1 MGKES
6 KEKLLEHL
14 NALNDFPNNKLV
26 QQLRK
31 QIKKKLGRVEK
42 SKPII
47 TSLDKQSLANQT
59 RSSKLQKYHKYIRLI
74 RDNFPDLSYNQIR
87 KQFSKRKQG
96 TNVSITDAVWKNQSP

>member
-1 MGKES
+1 MIKN
-6 KEKLLEHL
+6 KDKLLKQL
-14 NALNDFPNNKLV
+14 DALKIFPNNKLV

-42 SKPII
+42 LKPII
-47 TSLDKQSLANQT
+47 PSLDKQSLANQT

-96 TNVSITDAVWKNQSP
+96 TNVSIPDAVWQNPSP

>member
-1 MGKES
+1 MTKNTD
-6 KEKLLEHL
+6 KLLKQL
-14 NALNDFPNNKLV
+14 DALKIFPNNKLV

-31 QIKKKLGRVEK
+31 QIKKKLQSIEK

-47 TSLDKQSLANQT
+47 PSLDKQFLANQT

-96 TNVSITDAVWKNQSP
+96 TNVSIPDAVWQNPSP

>member
-1 MGKES
+1 MIKN
-6 KEKLLEHL
+6 KDKLLKQL
-14 NALNDFPNNKLV
+14 DALKIFPNNKLV

-47 TSLDKQSLANQT
+47 TSLDKQSSANQI

-96 TNVSITDAVWKNQSP
+96 TNVSIPDAVWQNPSP